1 MSTKLSISKTTT
13 SAAKTS
19 ADVKKRRG
27 DIFSSRIKANIRTY
41 TMISVLVVIWITFTI
56 VTKGMFLSSRN
67 LALLARQASV
77 TSVLA
82 IGMVFVIVAGHIDL
96 SVGSVLGLCG
106 GVLAILQSRM
116 GWGDVPTLAVVI
128 LMGIV
133 IGAWHGYWVAYRKVP
148 AFIVTLGG
156 YLMFR
161 GMLLGLTKSVSISL
175 SSPFLK
181 AIGQSYLPKEI
192 GMVFGVVAVIATII
206 LILRGRASREK
217 YNLEV
222 PPMYQSILK
231 ICLFS
236 IFIIGFVLVMND
248 YEGIPIPVIIVLC
261 LTLIFNF
268 LAIKTKF
275 GRSVYAIGGNPEAAM
290 LSGINN
296 KKYTML
302 VFIISGLLSA
312 VAGAILT
319 GRLNAATSNAG
330 SMAEMD
336 AIAACVIGGT
346 SMTGGVG
353 SIPFA
358 LIGAL
363 VMTSL
368 DNGMSLLNTESFWQ
382 QIIKGLI
389 LVLAVWVDM
398 STKNNRK

>member
-1 MSTKLSISKTTT
+1 MNTKLSVSNT
-13 SAAKTS
+13 SVN
-19 ADVKKRRG
+19 VKKG
-27 DIFSSRIKANIRTY
+27 VINSSRIKANIRTY
-41 TMISVLVVIWITFTI
+41 TMISVLVGIWIIFTI
-56 VTKGMFLSSRN
+56 ITGGMFLSARN

-106 GVLAILQSRM
+106 GVMAILQSRM
-116 GWGDVPTLAVVI
+116 QWGVIPTLIAII
-128 LMGIV
+128 LLGTV
-133 IGAWHGYWVAYRKVP
+133 IGAWHGYWVAYKKVP

-161 GMLLGLTKSVSISL
+161 GVLLGITKSVSISL
-175 SSPFLK
+175 SSPVLK
-181 AIGQSYLPKEI
+181 AIGQDYLQKGAGI
-192 GMVFGVVAVIATII
+192 FLAVVAVIATII
-206 LILRGRASREK
+206 MVFKARSSREK
-217 YNLEV
+217 YNLDV
-222 PPMYQSILK
+222 PPVYQSILK
-231 ICLFS
+231 VCLFS
-236 IFIIGFVLVMND
+236 ILIIGFVLVMNN

-268 LAIKTKF
+268 IATKTKF
-275 GRSVYAIGGNPEAAM
+275 GRCVYAIGGNPEAAM
-290 LSGINN
+290 LSGIDN
-296 KKYTML
+296 KRYTLL
-302 VFIISGLLSA
+302 VFIISGFLSA
-312 VAGAILT
+312 IAGIILT

-330 SMAEMD
+330 AMAEMD

-346 SMTGGVG
+346 SMTGGIG

-363 VMTSL
+363 VMASL

-389 LVLAVWVDM
+389 LILAVWVDM
-398 STKNNRK
+398 STKKK